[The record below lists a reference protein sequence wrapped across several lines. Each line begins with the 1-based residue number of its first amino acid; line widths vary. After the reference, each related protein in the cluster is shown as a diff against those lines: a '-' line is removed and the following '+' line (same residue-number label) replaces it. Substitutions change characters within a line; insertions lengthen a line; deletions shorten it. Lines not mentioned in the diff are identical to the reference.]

1 MAAPPPLAAA
11 PLPWED
17 PIRPGSGTFLETLR
31 LIALEPTEAF
41 RRMPR
46 GGGLGRP
53 LLWLI
58 ATGWIGVAVS
68 QVWSLLLTGVT
79 LPFMDGVDRL
89 TNLGLTAGL
98 SAALMVLAPVLL
110 LIGVVVQSAVLHL
123 MLLLVGGARHG
134 FETTIRVCC
143 YAGTA
148 QLAGVVPLCG
158 GLATFV
164 WLAVLLVVGF
174 AAVHEIDHGR
184 ASVAVLLPLVMCCVL
199 GVLAAVTLGGLAAF
213 LASQ

>member
-1 MAAPPPLAAA
+1 MAVPPLLAAA

-17 PIRPGSGTFLETLR
+17 PIRSRSGAFLETLR

-46 GGGLGRP
+46 DGGFGRP

-58 ATGWIGVAVS
+58 VTGWIGVAVS

-79 LPFMDGVDRL
+79 VPFMEKVEGL
-89 TNLGLTAGL
+89 TNLGINVGV
-98 SAALMVLAPVLL
+98 SVALMVFAPVILV
-110 LIGVVVQSAVLHL
+110 IGVFVQSALLHL

-134 FETTIRVCC
+134 FEATMRVCC

-148 QLAGVVPLCG
+148 QLAGIVPWCG
-158 GLATFV
+158 GLVSVV
-164 WLAVLLVVGF
+164 WTAALLIIGF
-174 AAVHEIDHGR
+174 AAAHETDHGR
-184 ASVAVLLPLVMCCVL
+184 ASVAVFLPLVLCCVL
-199 GVLAAVTLGGLAAF
+199 GVLAAVSLGGLAAF